1 MISCTLELV
10 FPLAVGVEAELA
22 ELVVVGALCAA
33 EVWEDGEGL
42 GATFLRSISS
52 LSLGSVLTRSM
63 NIFILSIIPG
73 GHLKE
78 CLRMSSVSIGA
89 CMFSA
94 ISMMSSTTK
103 TLTFLPKLLR
113 GITLASTSL
122 SLSSESRV
130 YLNI

>member
-22 ELVVVGALCAA
+22 ELVVVGVCAV

-78 CLRMSSVSIGA
+78 CRRMSSVSIGD

-94 ISMMSSTTK
+94 ISMISSTTK
-103 TLTFLPKLLR
+103 TLTFFAQTIKRNHTGLD
-113 GITLASTSL
+113 
-122 SLSSESRV
+122 
-130 YLNI
+130 